1 MQIICKRTHPM
12 TDDIVILDGARTAIG
27 TFGGALSATPPI
39 DLAATASAA
48 ALSRAGVDPKQI
60 GHVVFGHVINTE
72 PRDMYLSRVAAMQ
85 AGIPDTTPA
94 MNVNR
99 LCGSGAQAIVSAV
112 QSLMLGDAA
121 FALAGGAENMS
132 RSPYIIPQQRWGAKM
147 GDVTTMDMML
157 GALNCP
163 FGTGHMGVTAE
174 NVAAEHDISRADQDA
189 FALASQ
195 TRAAAAIEAGYF
207 ASQITPVQVKVKRD
221 MVDFDT
227 DEHPKATSADAL
239 AGLRTVFQKDGTVTA
254 GNASGIND
262 GAAAIVLA
270 TASAADAAGLKPKAR
285 VLGYA
290 HAGVRPEVM
299 GIGPVPAVENLLAK
313 TGLAASDF
321 DVVESNE
328 AFAAQAL
335 AVNKGLGLD
344 PARVNPNGGAI
355 ALGHPVGATGAII
368 TLKALYELERI
379 GGKRALITMC
389 IGGGQGIALA
399 IERL

>member
-1 MQIICKRTHPM
+1 M
-12 TDDIVILDGARTAIG
+12 TKEIVILDGARTAIG
-27 TFGGALSATPPI
+27 TFGGALAATPPI
-39 DLAATASAA
+39 ELATVASAA
-48 ALSRAGVDPKQI
+48 ALQRAGVEGAQI
-60 GHVVFGHVINTE
+60 GHVAFGHVINTE
-72 PRDMYLSRVAAMQ
+72 PKDMYLSRVAAMQ
-85 AGIPDTTPA
+85 AGVPDTVPA

-99 LCGSGAQAIVSAV
+99 LCGSGAQAIVSV
-112 QSLMLGDAA
+112 IQSLMLGDAD

-132 RSPYIIPQQRWGAKM
+132 RSPFIIPQQRWGAKM
-147 GDVTTMDMML
+147 GDVKTLDMML

-174 NVAAEHDISRADQDA
+174 NVAAEHHISRAQQDG
-189 FALASQ
+189 FALQSQQRASDAI
-195 TRAAAAIEAGYF
+195 AAGHF
-207 ASQITPVQVKVKRD
+207 QSQITPVEVRVKRD
-221 MVDFDT
+221 MVAFEV
-227 DEHPKATSADAL
+227 DEHPKATTLEAL
-239 AGLRTVFQKDGTVTA
+239 SGLRAVFQKDGTVTA

-262 GAAAIVLA
+262 GAAAVVLA
-270 TASAADAAGLKPKAR
+270 TAEAAEKAGLKPKAR

-299 GIGPVPAVENLLAK
+299 GIGPVPAVQNLLAR
-313 TGLAASDF
+313 TGLSVADF

-335 AVNKGLGLD
+335 AVSQELGLD
-344 PARVNPNGGAI
+344 NAKVNPNGGAI

-368 TLKALYELERI
+368 TLKAMYELERI

>member
-1 MQIICKRTHPM
+1 MA
-12 TDDIVILDGARTAIG
+12 DDIVILDGARTAIG
-27 TFGGALSATPPI
+27 TFGGSLAATPPI
-39 DLAATASAA
+39 DLGATVAKA
-48 ALSRAGVDPKQI
+48 ALERSGVKGGQI

-85 AGIPDTTPA
+85 AGVPDTTPA

-112 QSLMLGDAA
+112 QSLMLGDAQ
-121 FALAGGAENMS
+121 FALAGGAESMS
-132 RSPYIIPQQRWGAKM
+132 RSPYIVPDQRWGAKM
-147 GDVTTMDMML
+147 GDIRTLDMML

-174 NVAAEHDISRADQDA
+174 NVAAEHDISRDAQDS
-189 FALASQ
+189 FALESQ
-195 TRAAAAIEAGYF
+195 QRAAQAIADGRF
-207 ASQITPVQVKVKRD
+207 ASQIVPLDVKVKRE
-221 MVDFDT
+221 MVPFDT
-227 DEHPKATSADAL
+227 DEHPKATTMEAL
-239 AGLRTVFQKDGTVTA
+239 GGLKTVFQKDGTVTA

-262 GAAAIVLA
+262 GAAALVLA
-270 TASAADAAGLKPKAR
+270 TASAAESAGLKPKAR
-285 VLGYA
+285 ILGYA

-299 GIGPVPAVENLLAK
+299 GIGPVPAVENLLK
-313 TGLAASDF
+313 RTGLSITDF
-321 DVVESNE
+321 DVIESNE

-344 PARVNPNGGAI
+344 PAKVNPNGGAI

-368 TLKALYELERI
+368 TIKALYELERI
-379 GGKRALITMC
+379 GGSKALITMC

-399 IERL
+399 IERT

>member
-1 MQIICKRTHPM
+1 M
-12 TDDIVILDGARTAIG
+12 TKEIVILDGARTAIG
-27 TFGGALSATPPI
+27 TFGGALAATPPI
-39 DLAATASAA
+39 ELATVASAA
-48 ALSRAGVDPKQI
+48 ALQRAGVEGAQI
-60 GHVVFGHVINTE
+60 GHVAFGHVINTE
-72 PRDMYLSRVAAMQ
+72 PKDMYLSRVAAMQ
-85 AGIPDTTPA
+85 AGVPDTVPA

-99 LCGSGAQAIVSAV
+99 LCGSGAQAIVSV
-112 QSLMLGDAA
+112 IQSLMLGDAD

-132 RSPYIIPQQRWGAKM
+132 RSPFIIPQQRWGAKM
-147 GDVTTMDMML
+147 GDVKTLDMML

-174 NVAAEHDISRADQDA
+174 NVAAEHHISRTQQDG
-189 FALASQ
+189 FALQSQQRASDAI
-195 TRAAAAIEAGYF
+195 AAGHF
-207 ASQITPVQVKVKRD
+207 QSQITPVEVRVKRD
-221 MVDFDT
+221 MVAFEV
-227 DEHPKATSADAL
+227 DEHPKATTLEAL
-239 AGLRTVFQKDGTVTA
+239 SGLRAVFQKDGTVTA

-262 GAAAIVLA
+262 GAAAVVLA
-270 TASAADAAGLKPKAR
+270 TAEAAEKAGLKPKAR

-299 GIGPVPAVENLLAK
+299 GIGPVPAVQNLLAR
-313 TGLAASDF
+313 TGLSVTDF

-335 AVNKGLGLD
+335 AVSQELGLD
-344 PARVNPNGGAI
+344 NAKVNPNGGAI

-368 TLKALYELERI
+368 TLKAMYELERI

>member
-1 MQIICKRTHPM
+1 M
-12 TDDIVILDGARTAIG
+12 TDIVILGGARTAVG
-27 TFGGALSATPPI
+27 TFGGS
-39 DLAATASAA
+39 LAAVAPIELGTVAA
-48 ALSRAGVDPKQI
+48 KAAIERAGVDAAQI
-60 GHVVFGHVINTE
+60 GHVAFGHVINTE

-99 LCGSGAQAIVSAV
+99 LCGSGVQAIVSVV
-112 QSLMLGDAA
+112 QSLMLGDAE
-121 FALAGGAENMS
+121 FGLAGGAENMS
-132 RSPYIIPQQRWGAKM
+132 RSPYIVPDQRWGSKM
-147 GDVTTMDMML
+147 GDIRTLDMML

-174 NVAAEHDISRADQDA
+174 NVAAEHGISRADQDA
-189 FALASQ
+189 FALTSQ
-195 TRAAAAIEAGYF
+195 KRAAAAIDAGYF
-207 ASQITPVQVKVKRD
+207 KDQIVPVEVKVKRD
-221 MVDFDT
+221 LVAFDT
-227 DEHPKATSADAL
+227 DEHPKATSMEIL
-239 AGLRTVFQKDGTVTA
+239 GGLRPVFQKDGSVTA

-270 TASAADAAGLKPKAR
+270 RADAAERAGLKPLAR
-285 VLGYA
+285 IIGYA

-313 TGLAASDF
+313 TGLSITDF
-321 DVVESNE
+321 DVIESNE

-344 PARVNPNGGAI
+344 PSKVNPNGGAI
-355 ALGHPVGATGAII
+355 ALGHPVGATGALI
-368 TLKALYELERI
+368 TVKALYELQRI
-379 GGKRALITMC
+379 GGHKALITMC
-389 IGGGQGIALA
+389 IGGGQGIAIA